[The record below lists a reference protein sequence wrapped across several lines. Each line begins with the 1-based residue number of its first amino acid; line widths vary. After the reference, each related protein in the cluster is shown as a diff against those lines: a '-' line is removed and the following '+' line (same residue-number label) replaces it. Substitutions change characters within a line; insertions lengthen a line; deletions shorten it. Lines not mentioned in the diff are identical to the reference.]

1 MDVLKINDDD
11 DDDDDTFTR
20 IILSKIITIKTA
32 IASQLA
38 GFPINPFSADKDHT
52 GECLSNLPS
61 VTHDEVQRI
70 LNSMPQKS
78 SPMDFVP
85 TSLLKSCADIFVPII
100 CRLANLSFAE
110 GHFPRIFKTAQV
122 TPLIKKP
129 GMDPDAPSSYR
140 PISNLNTVSKILEK
154 LFATRLKLHIKTSPN
169 SNLFQSAYKQFH
181 STETALMKILN
192 DIYGNFDTQRVSI
205 LVALDLSAAFDTLD
219 HSTLLRRLNHTFGV
233 CGSALNWI
241 ATYLTDR
248 SQYIR
253 IDKHSSDMFKCP
265 HGVPQGSVL
274 GPLLFG
280 LYFAP
285 ISNIMIAH
293 GVSFHQ
299 YADDTQLYIGASPS
313 NVQAI
318 GDIVNDCTK
327 AVQSWLLQNG
337 LCLNP
342 DKSEAILVGTSS
354 QLKKVEQESV
364 TVADCVIPFK
374 STIKNLG
381 VIIDSN
387 LSFDQHIDAT
397 CRSAQFH
404 IRALRHI
411 RGLLSTEVAKCV
423 AASIVGSRLDYCN
436 GLLFGATSK
445 NLRKLQLVQNTAARV
460 VVMGRKR
467 DHVGPVLKDL
477 HWLPVKERITLKLAT
492 TVFKTLSCSEPSYLL
507 ELMEDYKP
515 SRSLRSS
522 QKQLLNI
529 PRRRTKI
536 ASRAFSVAAPSV
548 WNSIEIEIRQSDSV
562 ASFKRKLKTR
572 LFESSFS

>member
-1 MDVLKINDDD
+1 
-11 DDDDDTFTR
+11 
-20 IILSKIITIKTA
+20 
-32 IASQLA
+32 
-38 GFPINPFSADKDHT
+38 
-52 GECLSNLPS
+52 
-61 VTHDEVQRI
+61 
-70 LNSMPQKS
+70 
-78 SPMDFVP
+78 
-85 TSLLKSCADIFVPII
+85 
-100 CRLANLSFAE
+100 
-110 GHFPRIFKTAQV
+110 
-122 TPLIKKP
+122 
-129 GMDPDAPSSYR
+129 
-140 PISNLNTVSKILEK
+140 
-154 LFATRLKLHIKTSPN
+154 
-169 SNLFQSAYKQFH
+169 
-181 STETALMKILN
+181 
-192 DIYGNFDTQRVSI
+192 
-205 LVALDLSAAFDTLD
+205 
-219 HSTLLRRLNHTFGV
+219 
-233 CGSALNWI
+233 
-241 ATYLTDR
+241 
-248 SQYIR
+248 
-253 IDKHSSDMFKCP
+253 MFKCP

-467 DHVGPVLKDL
+467 DHIGPVLKDL
-477 HWLPVKERITLKLAT
+477 HWLPVKKRITLKLAT

-529 PRRRTKI
+529 PRCRTKI

>member
-1 MDVLKINDDD
+1 
-11 DDDDDTFTR
+11 
-20 IILSKIITIKTA
+20 
-32 IASQLA
+32 
-38 GFPINPFSADKDHT
+38 
-52 GECLSNLPS
+52 
-61 VTHDEVQRI
+61 
-70 LNSMPQKS
+70 
-78 SPMDFVP
+78 
-85 TSLLKSCADIFVPII
+85 
-100 CRLANLSFAE
+100 
-110 GHFPRIFKTAQV
+110 
-122 TPLIKKP
+122 
-129 GMDPDAPSSYR
+129 
-140 PISNLNTVSKILEK
+140 
-154 LFATRLKLHIKTSPN
+154 
-169 SNLFQSAYKQFH
+169 
-181 STETALMKILN
+181 MKILN

-381 VIIDSN
+381 VITSD
-387 LSFDQHIDAT
+387 LS
-397 CRSAQFH
+397 
-404 IRALRHI
+404 
-411 RGLLSTEVAKCV
+411 
-423 AASIVGSRLDYCN
+423 
-436 GLLFGATSK
+436 
-445 NLRKLQLVQNTAARV
+445 
-460 VVMGRKR
+460 
-467 DHVGPVLKDL
+467 
-477 HWLPVKERITLKLAT
+477 
-492 TVFKTLSCSEPSYLL
+492 
-507 ELMEDYKP
+507 
-515 SRSLRSS
+515 
-522 QKQLLNI
+522 
-529 PRRRTKI
+529 
-536 ASRAFSVAAPSV
+536 
-548 WNSIEIEIRQSDSV
+548 
-562 ASFKRKLKTR
+562 
-572 LFESSFS
+572 

>member
-1 MDVLKINDDD
+1 
-11 DDDDDTFTR
+11 
-20 IILSKIITIKTA
+20 
-32 IASQLA
+32 
-38 GFPINPFSADKDHT
+38 
-52 GECLSNLPS
+52 
-61 VTHDEVQRI
+61 
-70 LNSMPQKS
+70 
-78 SPMDFVP
+78 
-85 TSLLKSCADIFVPII
+85 
-100 CRLANLSFAE
+100 
-110 GHFPRIFKTAQV
+110 
-122 TPLIKKP
+122 
-129 GMDPDAPSSYR
+129 
-140 PISNLNTVSKILEK
+140 
-154 LFATRLKLHIKTSPN
+154 
-169 SNLFQSAYKQFH
+169 
-181 STETALMKILN
+181 MKILN

-233 CGSALNWI
+233 CGSALIWI
-241 ATYLTDR
+241 ATYLTDH

-253 IDKHSSDMFKCP
+253 IDKHSSDRFKCP

-299 YADDTQLYIGASPS
+299 YADDAQLYIGASPS

-364 TVADCVIPFK
+364 TVADCMIPFK

-467 DHVGPVLKDL
+467 DHIGPVLKDL

-507 ELMEDYKP
+507 ELMDDYKP

-522 QKQLLNI
+522 QKRSCLTFLD
-529 PRRRTKI
+529 
-536 ASRAFSVAAPSV
+536 AV
-548 WNSIEIEIRQSDSV
+548 
-562 ASFKRKLKTR
+562 RK
-572 LFESSFS
+572 